1 MQKLPSEASV
11 VGIKYWA
18 EKGDV
23 KLFMW
28 NKFVPDIPVKKG
40 VIVFVH
46 VSSMA
51 SQPTFDLYVD
61 GRSFSS
67 TMNCFAC
74 LGYDNWCV
82 DMEGYGR
89 FLKHCGI
96 MCEVANGLEKISQ
109 QADCG
114 IDYPREDNWCQI
126 VGKPRT
132 KPKEPQ

>member
-11 VGIKYWA
+11 VGKEYWA
-18 EKGDV
+18 EKGNV
-23 KLFMW
+23 KLLMW

-46 VSSMA
+46 SSSMA

-61 GRSFSS
+61 GRPFSS
-67 TMNCFAC
+67 AMNYFAC
-74 LGYDNWCV
+74 LCFDTCCV

-89 FLKHCGI
+89 SLKHRDI

-114 IDYPREDNWCQI
+114 IDYPSEDNWCQI

>member
-1 MQKLPSEASV
+1 MQKPPSEASV

-46 VSSMA
+46 GSSMS

-61 GRSFSS
+61 GRPFSS

-89 FLKHCGI
+89 SLKHRGI
-96 MCEVANGLEKISQ
+96 TCEVANSLEKISQ
-109 QADCG
+109 QVDCG
-114 IDYPREDNWCQI
+114 IDYSTEFNWCQI